1 MNPTIKTFEYG
12 NQTVLLE
19 TGRIA
24 RQATGAVLV
33 TMDQT
38 SVLCTVV
45 GAKETKPGQ
54 DFFPLAVHYQE
65 KAYAAG
71 KIPGGFFKREGR
83 PSEKET
89 LTSRLID
96 RPIRPLFPKGYMN
109 EVQVICTVMS
119 AQKDIDPDIPAMIGT
134 SAALAISGI
143 PFNGPIGGARVGFTE
158 SDGYLLNPTYSELEG
173 SELNMVVAGT
183 KDAVLMVESEA
194 NELPEDIM
202 LGAVLYAHQEMQ
214 KVIAVIT
221 ELATEVGKPR
231 WEWQEAEVNAELKSA
246 IEAAA
251 ANDITAAYQI
261 TDKAERY
268 ARVGEIKASVV
279 EQFVDEEA
287 GVSKDEV
294 SGLFSSIEKNIVRS
308 RIIEGEPRIDGRD
321 TKTVRP
327 IAVEVGVLPKAHGS
341 ALFTRGETQ
350 AVVVA
355 TLGAQRDAAMIDA
368 LEGSHKDHFMLHY
381 NFPPY
386 SVGEAGRVGFTGRR
400 EIGHGRLARRGV
412 AAMLPSQEEFPYA
425 IRVVSEITESN
436 GSSSM
441 ASVCGTSLALMDA
454 GVPLKAPV
462 AGIAMG
468 LVKEGENFAVLTD
481 ILGDEDHLGDMD
493 FKVAGS
499 ANGITALQMDI
510 KIEGITEQIME
521 IALEQANSARLHIL
535 AEMNKLLDSSRTEV
549 NANAPRLHSFKID
562 QDKIRD
568 VIGKGGATI
577 RSLTEETGTTIDIE
591 DDGTIKIYADD
602 DDALRDCL
610 DRIEAIVAEPE
621 VGMIYEGKIT
631 RIVDFG
637 AFVEIFPGTEG
648 LLHISQIAEER
659 VEKVTDY
666 LSEGEIV
673 RVKCIDYDQ
682 RGRIKLSLKEAA
694 KDDAAASGEA
704 PAESATEAPA
714 MEEAVSVAEA
724 VAEGGIPVVD
734 EVVEQAPEATEDTL
748 EEPTEAPAQ
757 VQEVAEVVDEESAE
771 DEIEEDNRG
780 NA

>member
-1 MNPTIKTFEYG
+1 M
-12 NQTVLLE
+12 
-19 TGRIA
+19 
-24 RQATGAVLV
+24 V

-45 GAKETKPGQ
+45 GAKQAKPGQ

-65 KAYAAG
+65 KTYAAG

-158 SDGYLLNPTYSELEG
+158 ADGYLLNPTYAELAG
-173 SELNMVVAGT
+173 SELDMVVAGT

-202 LGAVLYAHQEMQ
+202 LGAVLFAHQEMQ
-214 KVIAVIT
+214 KVISVIS
-221 ELATEVGKPR
+221 ELAAEVGKPR
-231 WEWQEAEVNAELKSA
+231 WDWEVAEDNAELKAA
-246 IEAAA
+246 IEAAVSA
-251 ANDITAAYQI
+251 DLTAAYQI
-261 TDKAERY
+261 TDKTERY
-268 ARVGEIKASVV
+268 SRVGEIKQAAI

-287 GVSKDEV
+287 GISQDEV
-294 SGLFSSIEKNIVRS
+294 SGLFSKIEKNIVRS
-308 RIIEGEPRIDGRD
+308 RIIQGEPRIDGRD

-350 AVVVA
+350 ALVAA
-355 TLGAQRDAAMIDA
+355 TLGSQRDAAIIDA
-368 LEGSHKDHFMLHY
+368 LEGERKEYFMLHY

-412 AAMLPSQEEFPYA
+412 AAMLPTSEEFPYT

-454 GVPLKAPV
+454 GVPVKAPV

-468 LVKEGENFAVLTD
+468 LVKEGEDFAVLTD

-521 IALEQANSARLHIL
+521 IALEQAHNARLHIL
-535 AEMNKLLDSSRTEV
+535 AEMNKLIEKPRTEV
-549 NANAPRLHSFKID
+549 NQNAPRLHSFKID

-577 RSLTEETGTTIDIE
+577 RMLTEETGTTIDIE
-591 DDGTIKIYADD
+591 DDGTIKVYAND
-602 DDALRDCL
+602 DDALQNCL
-610 DRIEAIVAEPE
+610 NRIEAIVAEPE

-694 KDDAAASGEA
+694 KDDAAASDTPAEAPVEEA
-704 PAESATEAPA
+704 PAAEETGVVEQPVQESATE
-714 MEEAVSVAEA
+714 ESV
-724 VAEGGIPVVD
+724 
-734 EVVEQAPEATEDTL
+734 QA
-748 EEPTEAPAQ
+748 
-757 VQEVAEVVDEESAE
+757 VAEVVETEATATEEVAVE
-771 DEIEEDNRG
+771 ETEEDNRG